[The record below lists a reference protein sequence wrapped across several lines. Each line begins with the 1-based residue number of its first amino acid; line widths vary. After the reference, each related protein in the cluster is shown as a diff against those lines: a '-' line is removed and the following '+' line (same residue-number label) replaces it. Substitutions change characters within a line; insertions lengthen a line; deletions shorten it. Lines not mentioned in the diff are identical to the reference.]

1 MNCYTYSQIV
11 YESFH
16 VEYTK
21 NDSINIKI
29 YICHCSYSNLKY
41 IPNNM
46 KVYCIKQVNQFL
58 HFRTILINYKIERV
72 YLQQLNINILYLYYK
87 IIAN

>member
-46 KVYCIKQVNQFL
+46 KVYCIKQVNQFP
-58 HFRTILINYKIERV
+58 IEHK
-72 YLQQLNINILYLYYK
+72 YFISLLQNNS
-87 IIAN
+87 